1 MRVGPKSGPKAPKE
15 KRSPTVERS
24 RRHPK
29 EDRIDE
35 SPNRAAESI
44 AAARWFNSL
53 EEAIYTLEHLPR
65 RCPLAPENKKTRLP
79 LRHLLYGRK
88 PNVYRVI
95 YEIDQPRRTVR
106 VLTIRHGAMDGVEL
120 ADL

>member
-1 MRVGPKSGPKAPKE
+1 ME
-15 KRSPTVERS
+15 YLVELTARAE
-24 RRHPK
+24 R
-29 EDRIDE
+29 DLNLLYDQI
-35 SPNRAAESI
+35 RAAESI

-53 EEAIYTLEHLPR
+53 EEAIYTLERLPR
-65 RCPLAPENKKTRLP
+65 RCPLAPEAKKTRLP

-106 VLTIRHGAMDGVEL
+106 VLTIRHGAMDRFEL
-120 ADL
+120 AGL